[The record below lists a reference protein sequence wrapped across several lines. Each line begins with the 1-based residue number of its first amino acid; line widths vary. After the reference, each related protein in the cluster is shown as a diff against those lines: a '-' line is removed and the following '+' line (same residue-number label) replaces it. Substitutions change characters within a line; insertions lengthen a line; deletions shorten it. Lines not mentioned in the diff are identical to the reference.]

1 MNNTFT
7 WTEHVRLPSSTGC
20 ECQESCKVVIAVF
33 GRAAVHLGLSGY
45 EHVSAKKCSLS
56 FLKKKLAE
64 RGGES

>member
-7 WTEHVRLPSSTGC
+7 WTEHVRLPSSTGY
-20 ECQESCKVVIAVF
+20 ECQESCNVEIAVF

-56 FLKKKLAE
+56 FLKEKACRK
-64 RGGES
+64 RR